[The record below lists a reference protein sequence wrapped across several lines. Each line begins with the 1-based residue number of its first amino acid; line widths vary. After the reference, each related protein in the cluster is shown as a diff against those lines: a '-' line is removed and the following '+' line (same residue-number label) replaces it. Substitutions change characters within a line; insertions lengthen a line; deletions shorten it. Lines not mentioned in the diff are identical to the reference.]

1 METFLGMQEQQMW
14 SETDV
19 MTMRVNELDAV
30 MSALGVGTDRGQPS
44 GLDDVLSLAAG
55 ERQRLGELLCAAER
69 VTPTQREEVLAE
81 QRRSG
86 RKLGEILID
95 RSNLAASECE
105 AVLEFHRRLAGQGP
119 TAGKLFLGN
128 LLVVTGQITRQ
139 QLVDALKHQSDH
151 GGRLVVCGHA
161 TPHQITRGLSLQRKR
176 IVAVLIAAL
185 ALVSGPAVQNAQAE
199 GNTAKFTVKARIATF
214 FRMQVE
220 HQTESLTVTASDIA
234 RGYVEVPAA
243 SNFSVITNT
252 LDGFIIDFRPRGDLF
267 RSALV
272 TGLHGAVEIGNR
284 GGTVLYNA
292 PHGRTSFHQL
302 GYRFMLRPDLQP
314 GNYPWPLEIS
324 VRSA

>member
-105 AVLEFHRRLAGQGP
+105 VVLEFQRRLAGQGP
-119 TAGKLFLGN
+119 TAAISRCARWRATRLAMSSR
-128 LLVVTGQITRQ
+128 ITR
-139 QLVDALKHQSDH
+139 APRS
-151 GGRLVVCGHA
+151 
-161 TPHQITRGLSLQRKR
+161 
-176 IVAVLIAAL
+176 
-185 ALVSGPAVQNAQAE
+185 
-199 GNTAKFTVKARIATF
+199 
-214 FRMQVE
+214 
-220 HQTESLTVTASDIA
+220 
-234 RGYVEVPAA
+234 AA
-243 SNFSVITNT
+243 S
-252 LDGFIIDFRPRGDLF
+252 RR
-267 RSALV
+267 
-272 TGLHGAVEIGNR
+272 
-284 GGTVLYNA
+284 
-292 PHGRTSFHQL
+292 
-302 GYRFMLRPDLQP
+302 
-314 GNYPWPLEIS
+314 
-324 VRSA
+324 